1 MSGFVI
7 CIRNEGNEE
16 SLMVGRVYRKLPDNR
31 SVCDRLLRVV
41 DEDRS
46 EPDGYLYPASMFA
59 PVELPEETRR
69 ALTAAGI

>member
-1 MSGFVI
+1 MI
-7 CIRNEGNEE
+7 CISNQGNEA
-16 SLMVGRVYRKLPDNR
+16 SLVVGRVYRRLPEARAADEK
-31 SVCDRLLRVV
+31 LLRVI

>member
-16 SLMVGRVYRKLPDNR
+16 SLMVGRVYRKLPDTR
-31 SVCDRLLRVV
+31 SVCDRLMRVV

-46 EPDGYLYPASMFA
+46 EPGGYLYPASMFVR
-59 PVELPEETRR
+59 VELPEEARR